1 MEVDNLQKS
10 TLRKYLFDKRIEL
23 YETVN
28 ELKDKMLG
36 VSFTERDTINLEVA
50 EAQLNLVRDIITI
63 CNNRNK
69 Y

>member
-1 MEVDNLQKS
+1 MHKS
-10 TLRKYLFDKRIEL
+10 TLRKYLLDKRIEL

-36 VSFTERDTINLEVA
+36 NNLTERDEINLEVA
-50 EAQLNLVRDIITI
+50 EAQLNIVRDIITI

>member
-1 MEVDNLQKS
+1 MQKS
-10 TLRKYLFDKRIEL
+10 TLRKYLLDKRIEL
-23 YETVN
+23 YEIVD

-36 VSFTERDTINLEVA
+36 NNFTERDTINLEVA
-50 EAQLNLVRDIITI
+50 EAQLNVIKDVITI